1 MYDYLVNHAI
11 KNVWCAPTQDS
22 QSRIQ
27 PAKLS
32 PPGGTLNR
40 IHFQGRIFT
49 LPVQG
54 LPMYVFAIGQIFSSR
69 LGIQDNYSGWTS
81 LDVISANESLIVDLY
96 NETGIQFPRFRAW
109 YYVSPDKTTMLAL
122 QQTTAVPIDLDTDT
136 LYVRWYRNAYFNTPQ
151 AAALP
156 VKPTISVTGMIPATT
171 TDLSTLINAYN
182 TLTTKQGAVYAFVNG
197 MRVQGL
203 DLFTI
208 AIGNCVEMVY
218 DASIYKVV
226 DFPVENLQ
234 FFTSTLDSKYKYL
247 LHYAGLGDSMIDF
260 QDDID
265 LFLITTPNT
274 SGQFHGVYM
283 HRNAPDTLRMVTHK
297 DYSVPSAYV
306 QAFASEANLGNTE
319 TLTIRL
325 HIRNSGMNRPLVY
338 DSNRIQEMYKMEDA
352 DVLGAMVGIN
362 STLTNWQAATLE
374 ASAYTEIMGEVQA
387 GDITNAMVYNAYGY
401 NAITKLVANTP
412 SFTYQGSGVTLADIP
427 YVLQTSATVYEFDVN
442 GLLLGWY
449 NHTTGSQY
457 TCVNNNC
464 AMVEIIAGQATQLL
478 DETYGLTTQTMN
490 TVADYRMYTTTYTGG
505 QPNLSDWQD
514 VTGSSQYNIIN
525 GILTWLVDPTVTY
538 TMVRG
543 NDKFL
548 GYNLSLPVP
557 DGLLKFTLQSIMTI
571 DYLVN
576 LYNMN
581 IPMGEL
587 DIWLNGHALID
598 KVDYIMDFPT
608 VYIINKEYLV
618 NPTEQNQQITVR
630 YTGFCQSNMQ
640 RLTTRDYG
648 FVLYDRLS
656 NNDVFN
662 LRDDQVVQITVGG
675 AMKDRSQVLFA
686 ESSAGSAA
694 PNLING
700 QPYEIRQL
708 IVPMRAMTAT
718 DTYTALAAAQAI
730 DNAVSAYLT
739 EKLPEVDP
747 ESTGSIEQQWRVYS
761 PFVCKILYDMINGVL
776 IPPNPPYSDNMV
788 ITVCAPYLYL
798 LPYDPTQTVNA
809 LDPNFVGIDPHNLF
823 TVVNISAAMYQFLS
837 RVVNYYCNGL
847 INLSPSLN
855 ITEESS

>member
-1 MYDYLVNHAI
+1 
-11 KNVWCAPTQDS
+11 
-22 QSRIQ
+22 
-27 PAKLS
+27 
-32 PPGGTLNR
+32 
-40 IHFQGRIFT
+40 
-49 LPVQG
+49 
-54 LPMYVFAIGQIFSSR
+54 
-69 LGIQDNYSGWTS
+69 
-81 LDVISANESLIVDLY
+81 
-96 NETGIQFPRFRAW
+96 
-109 YYVSPDKTTMLAL
+109 
-122 QQTTAVPIDLDTDT
+122 
-136 LYVRWYRNAYFNTPQ
+136 
-151 AAALP
+151 
-156 VKPTISVTGMIPATT
+156 
-171 TDLSTLINAYN
+171 
-182 TLTTKQGAVYAFVNG
+182 
-197 MRVQGL
+197 
-203 DLFTI
+203 
-208 AIGNCVEMVY
+208 
-218 DASIYKVV
+218 
-226 DFPVENLQ
+226 
-234 FFTSTLDSKYKYL
+234 
-247 LHYAGLGDSMIDF
+247 
-260 QDDID
+260 
-265 LFLITTPNT
+265 
-274 SGQFHGVYM
+274 
-283 HRNAPDTLRMVTHK
+283 
-297 DYSVPSAYV
+297 
-306 QAFASEANLGNTE
+306 
-319 TLTIRL
+319 
-325 HIRNSGMNRPLVY
+325 
-338 DSNRIQEMYKMEDA
+338 
-352 DVLGAMVGIN
+352 
-362 STLTNWQAATLE
+362 
-374 ASAYTEIMGEVQA
+374 MGEVQA

-675 AMKDRSQVLFA
+675 AMKDRSQKF
-686 ESSAGSAA
+686 
-694 PNLING
+694 
-700 QPYEIRQL
+700 
-708 IVPMRAMTAT
+708 
-718 DTYTALAAAQAI
+718 
-730 DNAVSAYLT
+730 VS
-739 EKLPEVDP
+739 
-747 ESTGSIEQQWRVYS
+747 
-761 PFVCKILYDMINGVL
+761 
-776 IPPNPPYSDNMV
+776 
-788 ITVCAPYLYL
+788 
-798 LPYDPTQTVNA
+798 
-809 LDPNFVGIDPHNLF
+809 
-823 TVVNISAAMYQFLS
+823 
-837 RVVNYYCNGL
+837 
-847 INLSPSLN
+847 
-855 ITEESS
+855 